1 MKRKPN
7 ILDTIDDKDI
17 IDALPHGSG
26 IDASWNVS
34 RYDNGN
40 VLAECSYH
48 GMDQNGYYD
57 GWQDFN
63 VRLFPITPPECCPQ
77 CNGRGFR
84 TTTEIAEIRNCLV
97 VDVSLDNVVWI
108 DDFAGHFVYNSCN
121 GNYQPD
127 VIDFKL
133 SLSGYRQQRCWTY
146 GLRDYLEETIHYY
159 LSEANILKGKTNGIT
174 IQSNQVCR

>member
-1 MKRKPN
+1 MIFKVWLNLVHSIQNQGYTFEAATKIAFRILHSEKVEPMRRKPN
-7 ILDTIDDKDI
+7 ILDTIDDETI

-26 IDASWNVS
+26 IDASWNIS

-48 GMDQNGYYD
+48 GMNQGGYYD

-63 VRLFPITPPECCPQ
+63 IRLFPVIPP
-77 CNGRGFR
+77 
-84 TTTEIAEIRNCLV
+84 
-97 VDVSLDNVVWI
+97 
-108 DDFAGHFVYNSCN
+108 NSCN

-133 SLSGYRQQRCWTY
+133 SLSGYRQQKNWTY
-146 GLRDYLEETIHYY
+146 GLRDYLEELIGYC
-159 LSEANILKGKTNGIT
+159 LSEANILKGRTDD
-174 IQSNQVCR
+174 IQTS